1 MIQCIVHIVNSDFCE
16 KTVWSS
22 QHKHIHTIYIILLV
36 ICSFIS
42 TFALADNQ
50 SKTQDLEQEVIRYNK
65 LILQDSKNAKYI
77 NALGFTY
84 YKLNRIPD
92 AISSFKK
99 AIALDPGCTVAYNNM
114 GAAYISVK
122 EYVKAEEAF
131 KIALKL
137 DRNYVKAAYNL
148 SVALFLQK
156 KYHKALIA
164 YKEAEKINSKYV
176 KKRFSASKAMEKIE
190 KEELSVSPF
199 PMHSQ

>member
-1 MIQCIVHIVNSDFCE
+1 MATLSLLFFYNIKKMIIKHLIPILIVFCLI
-16 KTVWSS
+16 T
-22 QHKHIHTIYIILLV
+22 TY
-36 ICSFIS
+36 
-42 TFALADNQ
+42 ALADDQ
-50 SKTQDLEQEVIRYNK
+50 SKTHDLEQEVIRYNK
-65 LILQDSKNAKYI
+65 LILQASKNAKYI

-148 SVALFLQK
+148 SVALFRQK
-156 KYHKALIA
+156 KYHKAFTA
-164 YKEAEKINSKYV
+164 YKEAERINAEYV
-176 KKRFSASKAMEKIE
+176 KKRFRASKAAEKIK
-190 KEELSVSPF
+190 KEEISVSPF

>member
-1 MIQCIVHIVNSDFCE
+1 MIQRIVHIVNSDFCGR
-16 KTVWSS
+16 TVWAS
-22 QHKHIHTIYIILLV
+22 QYKHIHAIYIILLV

-42 TFALADNQ
+42 TYALADDQ

-122 EYVKAEEAF
+122 EYVKAEDAF
-131 KIALKL
+131 KTALKL
-137 DRNYVKAAYNL
+137 DTNYVKAAYNL
-148 SVALFLQK
+148 SVALFRQK

-164 YKEAEKINSKYV
+164 YKKAEKINSKYV
-176 KKRFSASKAMEKIE
+176 KKRFSASKAMEKIK
-190 KEELSVSPF
+190 KEEITVSQF
-199 PMHSQ
+199 PTHSQ